1 MVKALRG
8 RNNFD
13 SAPFKQDDMGVGA
26 KD

>member
-1 MVKALRG
+1 MIKPLRG

-13 SAPFKQDDMGVGA
+13 SAPFKQDDMRVGA